1 MRTKVLIEGFKN
13 TQKFR
18 AIINGVFVGDNQ
30 IKDLMNNRFPD
41 VTQRVAVWEA
51 LMEIARTNRI
61 KGAAR
66 VSGLSK
72 SIRGYDIQVDLV

>member
-51 LMEIARTNRI
+51 LMEIARTNRTN
-61 KGAAR
+61 GAR